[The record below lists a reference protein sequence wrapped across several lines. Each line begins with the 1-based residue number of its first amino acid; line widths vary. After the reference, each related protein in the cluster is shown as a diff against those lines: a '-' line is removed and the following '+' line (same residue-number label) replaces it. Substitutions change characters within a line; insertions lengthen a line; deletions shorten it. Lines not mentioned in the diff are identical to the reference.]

1 MTGPIHGHPAATTL
15 TLDLDG
21 HIVSWPDAARDMFGR
36 CEREVVGRPLL
47 MLIDQ
52 RQRDACANVVAHVSR
67 DAPPDVVHSMELGGE
82 RSDGTLFHLECSL
95 WRSAVPAGDAP
106 RLHALLRDI
115 GSRVGIEQDLRQ
127 ELRDL
132 RESSAGQLQQ
142 LRRTQALFNDI
153 AEAIAEVFWVADP
166 AITRML
172 YVSPG
177 YERIWGRSCQSLY
190 DDPRSFIDSIHPAD
204 RDRVVQN
211 LVVQRSSL
219 PFDHEYRIVRPD
231 GTHVWIW
238 DRGFPVRNADGAVDR
253 YIGVAQDIS
262 ARKLAEAAVVRQQTI
277 EAIGHMSGG
286 LAHDFNNVLGV
297 VIGHLDLV
305 AMATPPGTEARE
317 NVELALDAA
326 LRGSRLARRLLALAR
341 REPLDRRAIEL
352 GETVRTLLPL
362 LQNAAGPQTRLV
374 PQISGD
380 PIVSVDPGEL
390 DGALINMAVN
400 ARSAMPEGGV
410 LTIAVDEIELGT
422 AADGSLPAGRY
433 ARLTVSDTGC
443 GMDEQVLRRLGEP
456 FFSTR
461 RAAEGT
467 GLGVAMIH
475 AFVRQSGGAL
485 RVESAPGAGTTFTIL
500 LPALESSRDSA
511 DRCQAHGTMRT

>member
-1 MTGPIHGHPAATTL
+1 MHRHPAATTV
-15 TLDLDG
+15 TLDVEG
-21 HIVSWPDAARDMFGR
+21 RIASWPDAARDMFGR
-36 CEREVVGRPLL
+36 SEQEVTGRPLM
-47 MLIDQ
+47 MLVDP
-52 RQRDACANVVAHVSR
+52 RQRDACANVVAHVCR
-67 DAPPDVVHSMELGGE
+67 EAAADVVHSMELVAE
-82 RSDGTLFHLECSL
+82 RSDGATFHVECSL
-95 WRSAVPAGDAP
+95 WRSAGPAGEAP
-106 RLHALLRDI
+106 QLHALLRDI
-115 GSRVGIEQDLRQ
+115 GDRVRIEQDLRQ

-132 RESSAGQLQQ
+132 REFSAGQLQQ
-142 LRRTQALFNDI
+142 LRRTQALFDNI
-153 AEAIAEVFWVADP
+153 AETIDEVFWAADP

-204 RDRVVQN
+204 RHRVHQN
-211 LVVQRSSL
+211 LIVQRSSR
-219 PFDHEYRIVRPD
+219 PFDYEYRIVRPD
-231 GTHVWIW
+231 GTIVWIW
-238 DRGFPVRNADGAVDR
+238 DRGFPVRNADGTVDR

-262 ARKLAEAAVVRQQTI
+262 ARKLAEATVVRQQTI

-297 VIGHLDLV
+297 IIGHLDLA
-305 AMATPPGTEARE
+305 AMGATQGSEARE
-317 NVELALDAA
+317 NIDLALDAA

-341 REPLDRRAIEL
+341 REPLERRVIEL
-352 GETVRTLLPL
+352 GDTIQALLPL
-362 LQNAAGPQTRLV
+362 LHNAAGPQTRLV
-374 PQISGD
+374 HQIAAR
-380 PIVSVDPGEL
+380 PLVSVDPGEL

-410 LTIAVDEIELGT
+410 LTIAVDEIELG
-422 AADGSLPAGRY
+422 AGADDYSVPAGRY

-475 AFVRQSGGAL
+475 AFVRQSGGVL

-500 LPALESSRDSA
+500 LPALESSPGSA
-511 DRCQAHGTMRT
+511 DRRQAHGTMRT

>member
-1 MTGPIHGHPAATTL
+1 MHRHPAATTV
-15 TLDLDG
+15 TLDLEG
-21 HIVSWPDAARDMFGR
+21 RIASWPDAARDMFGR
-36 CEREVVGRPLL
+36 SEQEIIGRPLM
-47 MLIDQ
+47 MLVDP
-52 RQRDACANVVAHVSR
+52 RQRDACANVVAHVCR
-67 DAPPDVVHSMELGGE
+67 EAAADVVHSMELVAE
-82 RSDGTLFHLECSL
+82 RSDGATFHVECSL
-95 WRSAVPAGDAP
+95 WRSAGPAGEAP
-106 RLHALLRDI
+106 QLHALLRDI
-115 GSRVGIEQDLRQ
+115 GDRVRIEQDLRQ

-132 RESSAGQLQQ
+132 REFSAGQLQQ
-142 LRRTQALFNDI
+142 LRRTQALFDNI
-153 AEAIAEVFWVADP
+153 AETIDEVFWAADP

-190 DDPRSFIDSIHPAD
+190 DDPRSFMDSIHPAD
-204 RDRVVQN
+204 RDRVLQN
-211 LVVQRSSL
+211 LIVQRSSR

-231 GTHVWIW
+231 GTIVWIW
-238 DRGFPVRNADGAVDR
+238 DRGFPVRNADGTVDR

-262 ARKLAEAAVVRQQTI
+262 ARKLAEATVVRQQTI

-297 VIGHLDLV
+297 IIGHLDLV
-305 AMATPPGTEARE
+305 AMGTTPGSEARE
-317 NVELALDAA
+317 NIDLALDAA

-341 REPLDRRAIEL
+341 REPLERRVIEL
-352 GETVRTLLPL
+352 GDTIQALLPL
-362 LQNAAGPQTRLV
+362 LHNAAGPQTRLV
-374 PQISGD
+374 HQIAAR
-380 PIVSVDPGEL
+380 PLVSVDPGEL

-410 LTIAVDEIELGT
+410 LTIAVDEIELG
-422 AADGSLPAGRY
+422 AGADDYSVPAGRY

-475 AFVRQSGGAL
+475 AFVRQSGGVL

-500 LPALESSRDSA
+500 LPALESSPGSA
-511 DRCQAHGTMRT
+511 DRRQAHGTMRT